1 MSKVEAKKI
10 VRKYAKKLKAEK
22 YPFSA
27 IYLFGSFAKNK
38 PHAGSDIDVA
48 VISKEIDKK
57 GDEASSKLWKLR
69 MDVDTR
75 IEPHGFSP
83 EDFKDYWNPMAHEI
97 KKTGIRVV

>member
-1 MSKVEAKKI
+1 MSKAEAKKI
-10 VRKYAKKLKAEK
+10 VKKYAKNLKAKK

-27 IYLFGSFAKNK
+27 IYLFGSFAKGAPRK
-38 PHAGSDIDVA
+38 WSDIDVA
-48 VISKEIDKK
+48 VVSKEMDKK
-57 GDEASSKLWKLR
+57 GDEAGFKLWKLR
-69 MDVDTR
+69 MGVDTR